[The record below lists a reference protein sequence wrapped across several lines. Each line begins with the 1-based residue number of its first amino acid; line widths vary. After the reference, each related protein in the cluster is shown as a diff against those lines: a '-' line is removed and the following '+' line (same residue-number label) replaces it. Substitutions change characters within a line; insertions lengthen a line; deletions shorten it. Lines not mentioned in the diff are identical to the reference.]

1 MLNDNDNWDDN
12 VVQCSCCV
20 DDEEVVN
27 QTLSA
32 SSPSDNDS
40 GNDGDDEGA
49 EDVQD
54 GDYDGSR
61 NVILTPSTRRL
72 FPPQGSALDCRRTS
86 LQRTASQTFGF
97 PILQNL
103 H

>member
-1 MLNDNDNWDDN
+1 MAMATSFSHLVHGTSTADYDDDDDDDGEEDND
-12 VVQCSCCV
+12 
-20 DDEEVVN
+20 
-27 QTLSA
+27 
-32 SSPSDNDS
+32 
-40 GNDGDDEGA
+40 DGDDDGE

-54 GDYDGSR
+54 DDYDGSR

-72 FPPQGSALDCRRTS
+72 FPPQGSAIDCRRTS

>member
-1 MLNDNDNWDDN
+1 MAMTTSSSHLVHGTSTTDYDDNDDD
-12 VVQCSCCV
+12 
-20 DDEEVVN
+20 DGEE
-27 QTLSA
+27 
-32 SSPSDNDS
+32 DND
-40 GNDGDDEGA
+40 DGDDDGEEGDEE

-54 GDYDGSR
+54 GDD

-72 FPPQGSALDCRRTS
+72 FPPQGSAIDCRRTS

>member
-20 DDEEVVN
+20 DDEGV
-27 QTLSA
+27 
-32 SSPSDNDS
+32 DNRTHGADDDG
-40 GNDGDDEGA
+40 GNDGDDEGE

-54 GDYDGSR
+54 GDYDGEEDNDDGDDDGDDGDDEGDDNGDYDASR

-72 FPPQGSALDCRRTS
+72 YPPRGPALD
-86 LQRTASQTFGF
+86 
-97 PILQNL
+97 
-103 H
+103 

>member
-1 MLNDNDNWDDN
+1 MMMMTMTMLVEKDND
-12 VVQCSCCV
+12 
-20 DDEEVVN
+20 
-27 QTLSA
+27 
-32 SSPSDNDS
+32 
-40 GNDGDDEGA
+40 DGDDDGE

-54 GDYDGSR
+54 DDYDGSR

-72 FPPQGSALDCRRTS
+72 FPPQGSAIDCRRTS

>member
-1 MLNDNDNWDDN
+1 MAMATSSSHLVHGTSTTDYDDDDDDDDDGEEDNDDGEEG
-12 VVQCSCCV
+12 
-20 DDEEVVN
+20 DEE
-27 QTLSA
+27 
-32 SSPSDNDS
+32 
-40 GNDGDDEGA
+40 

-54 GDYDGSR
+54 GDD

-72 FPPQGSALDCRRTS
+72 FPPQGSAIDCRRTS

-97 PILQNL
+97 PILQNR